1 MLQKAVIGLAVVA
14 VVGFIIGVGFI
25 SSQPEMK
32 LLYGKLNEKD
42 MAEVV
47 TAVQGA
53 GVKYELGAG
62 GTSIYVPA
70 DKVHQMRA
78 QLAAKGV
85 PSGDSVGFE
94 IFDRSNFGISDFVQR
109 ANYVR
114 ALQGE
119 LERTI
124 SQFNGVRSARVMIV
138 IPENRLLV
146 RETRTKPTASVF
158 IDQGIGGLSREGV
171 NSIRFLVANAVE
183 GLNPNDVAVVDS
195 RGNVLTEGLT
205 DDPTLGLANSQMKM
219 RREIEEYFS
228 KKVETMLIPVVGFGN
243 VVVRV
248 SAELDSENTTIVKSL
263 FDPDSQVARNET
275 TTEDSTLT
283 SEGIREQSVGAGGV
297 GVTANVPAMQA
308 PTPES
313 VTPQKLNEQNRKQRT
328 TTYEINSTTVS
339 TTKTPGGIT
348 RLTASVFVA
357 RKGEPRTPEQL
368 ENLRRMVAHA
378 IGITAKDPAE
388 LARYVSL
395 EETVF
400 DQPPPPMPTPEPV
413 TTYDSSGLLRYLI
426 AIGIAL
432 PCFYMFWRMFKTA
445 KSEEIPMEILGMN
458 KPAVPEQKEQEKLA
472 ISAEMLN
479 EMIRQKPANVGAALR
494 GWMASDT
501 QPSSKE

>member
-1 MLQKAVIGLAVVA
+1 MIQKIVISLAVVA
-14 VVGFIIGVGFI
+14 VVGFVVGVSFLSGK
-25 SSQPEMK
+25 PEMK

-53 GVKYELGAG
+53 GVKYELGTG
-62 GTSIYVPA
+62 GSSIYVPA
-70 DKVHQMRA
+70 DKVHQIRA
-78 QLAAKGV
+78 QLASRGV

-124 SQFNGVRSARVMIV
+124 SQFNGVRGARVLIV

-146 RETRTKPTASVF
+146 RDARTKPTASVF
-158 IDQGIGGLSREGV
+158 IDQGVGGLSREGI
-171 NSIRFLVANAVE
+171 NSIRFLVANSVE
-183 GLNPNDVAVVDS
+183 GLNPNDVAVVDN
-195 RGNVLTEGLT
+195 RGTVLTEGLT
-205 DDPTLGLANSQMKM
+205 DDPALSQASAQMKM
-219 RREIEEYFS
+219 RREIEEYFA
-228 KKVETMLIPVVGFGN
+228 KKVETMLIPVVGLGN
-243 VVVRV
+243 AVVRV
-248 SAELDSENTTIVKSL
+248 SAELDTENTTIVKNL
-263 FDPDSQVARNET
+263 FDPDSQVARNES

-283 SEGIREQSVGAGGV
+283 SEGIRETTAGGV
-297 GVTANVPAMQA
+297 GVTANVPAMQS
-308 PTPES
+308 PTPEAS
-313 VTPQKLNEQNRKQRT
+313 TPSKLNEQNRKQRT
-328 TTYEINSTTVS
+328 TSYEINSTTVS
-339 TTKTPGGIT
+339 TTKAPGAIRG
-348 RLTASVFVA
+348 LTASVFIA
-357 RKGEPRTPEQL
+357 RKAEPRTPEQL

-378 IGITAKDPAE
+378 IGISAKDPVE

-400 DQPPPPMPTPEPV
+400 DQPAAPVPPASEAAPV
-413 TTYDSSGLLRYLI
+413 YDNSSLVRYLI
-426 AIGIAL
+426 AFGIAL

-458 KPAVPEQKEQEKLA
+458 KAVPEPSQQEKLA

-501 QPSSKE
+501 QHSSKD